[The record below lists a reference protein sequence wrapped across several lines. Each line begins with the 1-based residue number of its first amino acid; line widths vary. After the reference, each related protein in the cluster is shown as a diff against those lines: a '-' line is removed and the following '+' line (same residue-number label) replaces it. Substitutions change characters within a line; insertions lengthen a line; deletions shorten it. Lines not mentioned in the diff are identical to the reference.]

1 MTGVQTC
8 ALPICAN
15 SVSIK
20 DGVTDSDWEV
30 VQVKKGM
37 IKAAS
42 ETAILTIAEKL
53 NSFQKMKVCGLSDIK
68 YMITDL
74 DKKQESFNQY
84 SKKVKLI

>member
-1 MTGVQTC
+1 
-8 ALPICAN
+8 
-15 SVSIK
+15 
-20 DGVTDSDWEV
+20 
-30 VQVKKGM
+30 M

-53 NSFQKMKVCGLSDIK
+53 NSFQKMKVCGLADVK

-74 DKKQESFNQY
+74 DRKHETFAEY